1 MSDVPETQRHRPA
14 HLDAAGGMSLEDRAT
29 RDFFAGDSGSVTPTC
44 FAAIPTSA
52 KVAAYNLLNA
62 GTRVTERKL
71 FALVD
76 AASCVLDHGQRYG
89 GQETTRLA
97 LEAVAPQA
105 IALAALRALEGQPR
119 PGHRTGDAG

>member
-1 MSDVPETQRHRPA
+1 MQNPRGGARSDLFDEIEKLEGKAARDLLDGDYWPPPGDRSPE
-14 HLDAAGGMSLEDRAT
+14 AT
-29 RDFFAGDSGSVTPTC
+29 CRIERTV
-44 FAAIPTSA
+44 PTSA
-52 KVAAYNLLNA
+52 KVIAYNLLNA

-105 IALAALRALEGQPR
+105 IALAALRALEGHP
-119 PGHRTGDAG
+119 AGSGLD